1 MVRLLARLALAILL
15 AGVLVSIAA
24 GGVWWYAH
32 YHWDAAQAAVK
43 DYHLDDARHHLRICL
58 MFWPNDVDVQV
69 LAARAD
75 RYDGNF
81 DEAEKHLNKALKLG
95 KGSNQKIQVE
105 FLLMRVQRGEEDEVQ
120 RELIHY
126 VENGYPEAPVILETL
141 AIAYMRNLRG
151 GVAYTCL
158 SRWIQLAP
166 SDYRPYD
173 MRGWVQDKL
182 ADWENAIED
191 YSKALELNP
200 DLPNTRLR
208 VAELRLEH
216 NKVKEAEAHLELLAK
231 QFPERADVKARLGQ
245 CRFIQDKREEARS
258 LLEEAE
264 RDMPDDAPV
273 LIDLAQLDMQEGH
286 WDKAESRLRHALS
299 LDSTNAEARY
309 NLAACLEH
317 SGRAAEAEA
326 AREQWRKDTALL
338 QRVSKTIQSEAER
351 PTRDPDRLS
360 EVGAAML
367 GAKNIQVGLWW
378 LHRALKFD
386 PNHQPTHQALADY
399 YERIGDKDKAA
410 LHRRQLKSAKEPA
423 R

>member
-1 MVRLLARLALAILL
+1 
-15 AGVLVSIAA
+15 
-24 GGVWWYAH
+24 
-32 YHWDAAQAAVK
+32 
-43 DYHLDDARHHLRICL
+43 
-58 MFWPNDVDVQV
+58 
-69 LAARAD
+69 
-75 RYDGNF
+75 
-81 DEAEKHLNKALKLG
+81 
-95 KGSNQKIQVE
+95 
-105 FLLMRVQRGEEDEVQ
+105 
-120 RELIHY
+120 
-126 VENGYPEAPVILETL
+126 
-141 AIAYMRNLRG
+141 
-151 GVAYTCL
+151 
-158 SRWIQLAP
+158 
-166 SDYRPYD
+166 
-173 MRGWVQDKL
+173 VQDKL